1 MSNFQDFVD
10 EHVAKKSKDGVI
22 KISSEINKRW
32 ETRIVAQGLDKQG
45 AAGAQAY
52 LARYGKNIA
61 APKVISLALCAQAKG
76 FDEMALGF
84 WVKAHELTFGITP
97 TGVSETVTAVLTNTS
112 PKVGELPF
120 IEGLPDNLQPG
131 RIHTMQPVDAPKERE
146 HYINDPS
153 YWGQP
158 KRDGHRTVVIAT
170 PEKVY
175 FQTRNLNLITID
187 NIALVEFFA
196 DVAKRVGTYVL
207 DGELWYQSFDGKEH
221 RTAAQAAEWN
231 VQTGNEFASVATI
244 YTAFKILFFQG
255 ESLLDEPESHRIL
268 ALQQL
273 VWNDDYFEKCP
284 TAVNTEEKRSLVK
297 KQILEGREGEIWVDH
312 ACRYIGGKH
321 KDGLSMVRTKY
332 LDTGMFIC
340 TGVTP
345 TTAENRLFG
354 ALEICEEDGDRL
366 VSVGKVGTG
375 FDLSDQQEIM
385 EYLKKDMNFTIAVE
399 YQGRTAS
406 GKLMHARYQG
416 IDNG

>member
-1 MSNFQDFVD
+1 MNFQAFVD
-10 EHVAKKSKDGVI
+10 EHVAKKSKDGII
-22 KISSEINKRW
+22 KVSSEINKRW

-45 AAGAQAY
+45 AEGAQAY

-61 APKVISLALCAQAKG
+61 APKVIDLALCADAKG
-76 FDEMALGF
+76 AAGMGTGF
-84 WVKAHELTFGITP
+84 WVKAYELTFGEMP
-97 TGVSETVTAVLTNTS
+97 NDVDDVVAVVVSSAS
-112 PKVGELPF
+112 PKVDELP
-120 IEGLPDNLQPG
+120 EVDGLPDQLQPG
-131 RIHTMQPVDAPKERE
+131 RIHTMQAVDAPKDRE
-146 HYINDPS
+146 HYINNPL

-158 KRDGHRTVVIAT
+158 KRDGHRTIVIAT
-170 PEKVY
+170 PAKVY

-187 NIALVEFFA
+187 SVALVEFLA

-207 DGELWYQSFDGKEH
+207 DGELWYRSFDGKEH

-231 VQTGNEFASVATI
+231 VQTGNEFASVITM
-244 YTAFKILFFQG
+244 YTAFKVLYHDG
-255 ESLLDEPESHRIL
+255 TSLMATSESNRIM

-273 VWNDDYFEKCP
+273 VWDGDQFEKCP
-284 TAVNTEEKRSLVK
+284 TAINTEEKRALVK
-297 KQILEGREGEIWVDH
+297 KQQAEGREGEVWIDFSTQ
-312 ACRYIGGKH
+312 YFGGKT
-321 KDGLSMVRTKY
+321 KSGYPMVRTKY
-332 LDTGMFIC
+332 LDTGVFIC

-354 ALEICEEDGDRL
+354 ALEICEEDGDKL

-375 FDLSDQQEIM
+375 FNLSDQQEMM
-385 EYLKKDMNFTIAVE
+385 EYFKKDINFTIAVE

>member
-1 MSNFQDFVD
+1 MNFQDFVD
-10 EHVAKKSKDGVI
+10 ENVAKKSKNGVI
-22 KISSEINKRW
+22 TVTSEINKRW
-32 ETRIVAQGLDKQG
+32 ETRIVAQGLDKMG
-45 AAGAQAY
+45 VDGVQAY

-61 APKVISLALCAQAKG
+61 APKVIALALCADAKG
-76 FDEMALGF
+76 ANQMATAF
-84 WVKAHELTFGITP
+84 WVKAYELTFGEMP
-97 TGVSETVTAVLTNTS
+97 SDMDELVTAQITSTS
-112 PKVGELPF
+112 PKVDELPVVPD
-120 IEGLPDNLQPG
+120 LPDNLQPG

-187 NIALVEFFA
+187 NVALVEFLA
-196 DVAKRVGTYVL
+196 DIAKRVGTYVL
-207 DGELWYQSFDGKEH
+207 DGELWYRSFDGKEH
-221 RTAAQAAEWN
+221 RTAAQAAEWGVN
-231 VQTGNEFASVATI
+231 HGEPMASVATM

-268 ALQQL
+268 TLQQL
-273 VWNDDYFEKCP
+273 VWNGDFFEKCP

-332 LDTGMFIC
+332 LQTGVFIC
-340 TGVTP
+340 TGCTP

-354 ALEICEEDGDRL
+354 ALEICEEDGDKL

-375 FDLSDQQEIM
+375 FNLSDQQEMM
-385 EYLKKDMNFTIAVE
+385 EYFKYDINFTIAVE